1 MTHISELDP
10 AALAR
15 LEALGGPG
23 LARRIIGIFLSE
35 APRRLADA
43 RAALGRRDA
52 DALGL
57 AAHALI
63 SSAGNV
69 GAMGLA
75 EFARQTEHEAGSGR
89 WDGLAGRLDRMTE
102 AFETMRVTLE
112 AQRDGRG

>member
-1 MTHISELDP
+1 LTHISELDP
-10 AALAR
+10 AALGR

-23 LARRIIGIFLSE
+23 LARKIIGIFLSE
-35 APRRLADA
+35 GPRRLADA

-57 AAHALI
+57 AVHALI

-75 EFARQTEHEAGSGR
+75 EFARLTEHEADGGR
-89 WDGLAGRLDRMTE
+89 WDGLAERLERMTE
-102 AFETMRVTLE
+102 AFDTIRVTLE
-112 AQRDGRG
+112 AQRDGRA